1 LKLLIQQPVTDH
13 VLDIVRHHGE
23 HRGRE
28 ENTKVRVAQR
38 GERHSFNRCGCALGG
53 GYGLGALGQF
63 SSGECEWISKPI
75 VEPRTVTNL
84 PGLCK
89 PSDELTVGTLP
100 RRIDR
105 WWKADRPS
113 RQAASNRPF
122 AEVGSSA
129 WLQCMTGMYAD

>member
-1 LKLLIQQPVTDH
+1 MASIVVGKKTRKSGWRSAANATALI
-13 VLDIVRHHGE
+13 GA
-23 HRGRE
+23 
-28 ENTKVRVAQR
+28 VA
-38 GERHSFNRCGCALGG
+38 ALGG

-105 WWKADRPS
+105 WWKADRPN
-113 RQAASNRPF
+113 RQAASNRPY

-129 WLQCMTGMYAD
+129 WLQCMAEMYAD